1 MSRNKSLFLVGIFF
15 LVVIICGDIFWRMF
29 AHGDTDA
36 FDKIK
41 KETVAGLAKQDAM
54 AVASPVAKPQSE
66 TLGATTNT
74 DADSEAEMGEAQQSP
89 TPLAEEETATWKTYV
104 DEKNKFEFKYP
115 NSAEVVFNGELIR
128 VSQNKKTW
136 KFRRYAN
143 KEKVD
148 LQSWYNEVFSEKER
162 KNCTLTTATLIVGSY
177 DTKYANPG
185 SGEMA
190 CGKSGSFSIS
200 TNKENVIR
208 VEIGEETVENVNK
221 ILKTFKFNE

>member
-15 LVVIICGDIFWRMF
+15 LVVMICGNIFWNMLTYN
-29 AHGDTDA
+29 DTES

-41 KETVAGLAKQDAM
+41 KEAIVGLAKQEAL
-54 AVASPVAKPQSE
+54 AVPSSATKAQSE
-66 TLGATTNT
+66 TLGAGTENEAS
-74 DADSEAEMGEAQQSP
+74 DAQDPSQEKATSP
-89 TPLAEEETATWKTYV
+89 VEEETANWKTYI

-115 NSAEVVFNGELIR
+115 DDASVVFNGELIR
-128 VSQNKKTW
+128 VSQNNKTW

-148 LQSWYNEVFSEKER
+148 LQSWYDEVFSEKER

-177 DTKYANPG
+177 ETKYANPG
-185 SGEMA
+185 SGETA

-200 TNKENVIR
+200 ANKENVIR
-208 VEIGEETVENVNK
+208 VEVGAETVENVNK
-221 ILKTFKFNE
+221 ILKTFKFKD